1 MLSSRVVAVQVG
13 RDKVKWSLH
22 ENLISETCDFFKV
35 AFRGEFKEKA
45 GELELPD
52 DDPAAFELFIRWL
65 YAKRASL
72 ATSSP
77 FLPING
83 PADVR
88 QYLQLYVLAAK
99 YLIGDLQNEVIDIV
113 YDYFAPEGE
122 PYPDLR
128 DVQFLFENT
137 GSNDAMRKLLTV
149 HASFELFSAQV
160 AEGKE
165 FPDHWDEVLQMSA
178 DVGYEIIRT
187 ISTFGWKMED
197 CPKRTVKDRCHFHSH
212 EDSEKCVK

>member
-1 MLSSRVVAVQVG
+1 VLSSRVVTVQVG
-13 RDKVKWSLH
+13 PDKVTWSLH
-22 ENLISETCDFFKV
+22 ENLLSETCDFFKV
-35 AFRGEFKEKA
+35 AFRGEFKEKS

-99 YLIGDLQNEVIDIV
+99 HLIEDLQNEVMDIV

-128 DVQFLFENT
+128 DVQYLFENT
-137 GSNDAMRKLLTV
+137 DSKDAMRILLAV
-149 HASFELFSAQV
+149 HASFELFSAKV
-160 AEGKE
+160 VEGRKL
-165 FPDHWDEVLQMSA
+165 PDHWDEVLQMSA
-178 DVGYEIIRT
+178 DVG
-187 ISTFGWKMED
+187 
-197 CPKRTVKDRCHFHSH
+197 
-212 EDSEKCVK
+212 